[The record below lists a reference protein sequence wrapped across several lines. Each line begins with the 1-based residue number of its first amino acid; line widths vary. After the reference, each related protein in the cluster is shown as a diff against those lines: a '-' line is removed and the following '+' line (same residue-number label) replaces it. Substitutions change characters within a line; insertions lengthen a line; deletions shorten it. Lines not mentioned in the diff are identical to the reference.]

1 MKRIP
6 AAAVLGTILFALGAY
21 ALQNTVPRGQQ
32 PNPPQGAPPSQQGQP
47 PSQPGQ
53 PPSQPGQPPQDAP
66 PAPPPAVAHMP
77 SIDEQVKALSDELN
91 LTGEQPG
98 KVKMILEDQRT
109 QAMTVI
115 GDGGL
120 SRDDKVQK
128 IRGIRESTIAK
139 VRGILNDDQKK
150 KFDQMLNE
158 QTEQPR
164 PKEPQGNPPPK

>member
-53 PPSQPGQPPQDAP
+53 PPSQPGQPPSQPGQPPQDAP

-91 LTGEQPG
+91 LTG
-98 KVKMILEDQRT
+98 
-109 QAMTVI
+109 
-115 GDGGL
+115 
-120 SRDDKVQK
+120 
-128 IRGIRESTIAK
+128 
-139 VRGILNDDQKK
+139 
-150 KFDQMLNE
+150 
-158 QTEQPR
+158 
-164 PKEPQGNPPPK
+164 